1 METPKKRYLRRL
13 SVLPEESEESSEL
26 SSPTSNCNNPFDP
39 VSASPNSAAFVQQHQ
54 KKRLHKQ
61 QQQQQQQR
69 HHQNSKSLD
78 LLTGPSSSSPGS
90 REHLHTTSSAHH
102 LSRNISDPLSSFS
115 PARSTSR
122 PLVMSASAS
131 ASASGGGGACSS
143 THSNSSEP
151 SLYSSGTTLHAL
163 SRSDSDIEDIDKT
176 DDEDDDRTFLECKQ
190 HPNNTTTNNNSHNH
204 VSSPTSKFCPTSP
217 DSVRSSSCFESAL
230 GSPLSSS
237 VYESPASPTST
248 ASRYAT
254 PPPPP
259 PQQATSPPSPQ
270 PPQPPAQTS
279 SAVNITASPFQSNGA
294 RSVFPTNRPPFS
306 YPEE

>member
-1 METPKKRYLRRL
+1 M
-13 SVLPEESEESSEL
+13 LPEESEESSEL

-61 QQQQQQQR
+61 QQQQQQQQQR
-69 HHQNSKSLD
+69 QHQNSKSLD

-131 ASASGGGGACSS
+131 AGGGGGACSS

-190 HPNNTTTNNNSHNH
+190 HPNTTNNNNSHNH

-270 PPQPPAQTS
+270 PQPQPPAQTS